1 MAQNMGFGTLGEKGT
16 VFKRKNRW
24 LFKIDNVADD
34 GASALPPL
42 KSARPSI
49 TFKEIEAQHLNET
62 VFFPSKPEWKPVTL
76 TLYDIDKRGSKVI
89 DWLKQVYDAEKGTYR
104 PSCDGT
110 FKKRCTLEMYDG
122 CGETCET
129 WIFENAWPQVIE
141 WGELDMADAG
151 IVTIDITLRYDR
163 AYRKD

>member
-1 MAQNMGFGTLGEKGT
+1 MAQTMGFGILGEGGT
-16 VFKRKNRW
+16 TFKRKNRW
-24 LFKIDNVADD
+24 LFKIDNVSDD

-42 KSARPSI
+42 KSARPSL
-49 TFKEIEAQHLNET
+49 TFKEMEAQHLNET

-76 TLYDIDKRGSKVI
+76 TLYDINDRGNKVV
-89 DWLKQVYDAEKGTYR
+89 DWIKTVYDAKEGTWS
-104 PSCDGT
+104 PSCDGQ

-122 CGETCET
+122 CGDVCET
-129 WIFENAWPQVIE
+129 WTFENAWPQVIE

-163 AYRKD
+163 AYRN